1 MTVVIKRMQEIAMS
15 AVAVTRKVARNTL
28 AFLGML
34 LVMVLSAPDAA
45 FAADVAPTPQQFD
58 VAYDNYT
65 LRDGEKLDHL
75 RLHYATLGS
84 PHRDAKGAIDNAVLV
99 LHWTGNSGASML
111 SPEYVG
117 SLFAKGSPLDA
128 THYYLIFPDNLGH
141 GKSSKPSD
149 GLKARF
155 PHYGYNDL
163 VTLQHRLV
171 TETLGIPRLHAIL
184 GVSMGGMN
192 AWQWAEMYPDDVEAI
207 MPVVSLPAKV
217 SGRNLLWRRL
227 AIDDIRK
234 DPSWQGGNY
243 SSPPLG
249 YAQATLLLR
258 MMIDGVPHLQAAI
271 PDTAAAEAFI
281 RAANR
286 SFEGGDA
293 NDILYSLESSADY
306 DPLPD
311 LEHIKARV
319 YALNFTDDEFNPD
332 TLQILQTAMPRI
344 KDGRYVVQQG
354 SPQSY
359 GHLTMVHPALWAEH
373 VREFVDWSEGR

>member
-1 MTVVIKRMQEIAMS
+1 MS
-15 AVAVTRKVARNTL
+15 AVAVTRKVARDNL
-28 AFLGML
+28 AFLGVLAM
-34 LVMVLSAPDAA
+34 MLSAPDAA
-45 FAADVAPTPQQFD
+45 SAADAATTPQQFD
-58 VAYDNYT
+58 VTYDNYT

-111 SPEYVG
+111 SPEYVS

-128 THYYLIFPDNLGH
+128 THYYVIFPDNLGH

-149 GLKARF
+149 GLKAGF

-163 VTLQHRLV
+163 VALQHRLV

-281 RAANR
+281 SVANR

-306 DPLPD
+306 DPLPN

-319 YALNFTDDEFNPD
+319 FALNFTDDEFNPD

-354 SPQSY
+354 SSQSY
-359 GHLTMVHPALWAEH
+359 GHLTMAHPALWAEH
-373 VREFVDWSEGR
+373 VREFVDWSEGK